1 MKAFVGILC
10 LLTLMSL
17 AVAVAS
23 QQYYDDYGEDVGGGE
38 YYQEQDYGG
47 EYYNEDNGGGGDSL
61 YADYAKHQE
70 DKAMGVKG
78 GVSPLLK
85 NAAVGAAG
93 WFVGAKFHSRRAV
106 KKIRKAIQ
114 QATTTAV
121 RTVRPGRFRPADAER
136 PAPGIH
142 PADHRPAADGRIHP
156 GRHQQ
161 RSQGLS
167 VGIRTV
173 QGRLPQEAS
182 GGRSQHVSQ
191 VRGFRSR
198 SQRTGHPAG
207 ARRLLPKTGYDCV
220 DGVTRSPYRRRNV
233 TQYNCLL
240 YYNNNNYYY
249 YY

>member
-1 MKAFVGILC
+1 
-10 LLTLMSL
+10 MSL

-106 KKIRKAIQ
+106 KKSEKLSSKQQQRLYERYVQDVSALQMQNAQLQEYIQ
-114 QATTTAV
+114 QT
-121 RTVRPGRFRPADAER
+121 
-136 PAPGIH
+136 
-142 PADHRPAADGRIHP
+142 
-156 GRHQQ
+156 
-161 RSQGLS
+161 
-167 VGIRTV
+167 TV
-173 QGRLPQEAS
+173 QQLTEEFIQADTNNDRKVSRLEFERYKADYLKKHPEADPSMFPKFEDFDPDHNGLVTLQE
-182 GGRSQHVSQ
+182 HED
-191 VRGFRSR
+191 
-198 SQRTGHPAG
+198 
-207 ARRLLPKTGYDCV
+207 Y
-220 DGVTRSPYRRRNV
+220 YRK
-233 TQYNCLL
+233 QGMIA
-240 YYNNNNYYY
+240 
-249 YY
+249 